1 MKDNK
6 KENVKYEQS
15 AMAVVLFD
23 GKILCTVEDIYG
35 KKVLSLPKGHV
46 EVGETVLEAAIREC
60 FEETDVILTA
70 NDAVE
75 QLEPYLYSFT
85 TPQGQLICKTLYP
98 VLFYLSKKQA
108 PLAKETRICEV
119 MFMDMADFLRKCSYD
134 NIRNLVKKILL

>member
-75 QLEPYLYSFT
+75 QLEPYSYSFT
-85 TPQGQLICKTLYP
+85 TPQGQQICKTLYP

-119 MFMDMADFLRKCSYD
+119 RFMDMADFLRNCSYD
-134 NIRNLVKKILL
+134 NIRNLVRKILL